1 MENTRRPVAW
11 LLGAS
16 SGIGQALAFRLVAAG
31 WRVAIRA
38 RRLEPMLEMQAQQ
51 PALVP
56 YTLDV
61 TDVQALRRIAM
72 EITRDLG
79 AIELCIFN
87 ANAFPAGGRRGCQG
101 HYA

>member
-16 SGIGQALAFRLVAAG
+16 SGIGQALAFRLAAAG
-31 WRVAIRA
+31 WRVAISA
-38 RRLEPMLEMQAQQ
+38 RCLEPMLEMQAQQ

-61 TDVQALRRIAM
+61 TDVKALRRIAM

-87 ANAFPAGGRRGCQG
+87 ANAFPAGGRRGCQR